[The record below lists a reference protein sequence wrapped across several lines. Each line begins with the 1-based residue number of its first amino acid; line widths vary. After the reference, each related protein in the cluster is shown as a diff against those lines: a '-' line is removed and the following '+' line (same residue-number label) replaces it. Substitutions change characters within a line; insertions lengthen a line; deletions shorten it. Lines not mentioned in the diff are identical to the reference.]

1 MISVIV
7 PMFNESGNVEPLVKE
22 LVDTLSELGESF
34 EVIIVDDGSDD
45 DTFGELSKV
54 AINERIRVI
63 RFSRNFGQTAAFSAG
78 IAAARGDTIVTIDG
92 DLENDPKD
100 IPKLLA
106 LLSKDYDLVSG
117 WRKNRWQGSTLRRRI
132 PSMIANSL
140 ISWISGVHLHDYG
153 CMLKAYRREVIS
165 KISLYGEMHR
175 FIPAYAKKE
184 GARIAEIEVSYR
196 KRRFGKSKYGLSR
209 TFRVLLDLLFIKF
222 LMDYLNRPIHFF
234 GGIGFISLFLGLIA
248 GLVALGLKFFSGIS
262 LVRTPLPVLATLFII
277 VGVQLIVMGILAEL
291 LMRTYYE
298 SQQKKPYSVKETV
311 NLNLN
316 D

>member
-1 MISVIV
+1 
-7 PMFNESGNVEPLVKE
+7 MFNESGNVEPLVKE

-34 EVIIVDDGSDD
+34 EVIVVDDGSDD

-132 PSMIANSL
+132 PSKIANSL

-248 GLVALGLKFFSGIS
+248 GLVALGLKFFSSIS

>member
-1 MISVIV
+1 
-7 PMFNESGNVEPLVKE
+7 MFNESGNVEPLVKE

-34 EVIIVDDGSDD
+34 EVIVVDDGSDD

-132 PSMIANSL
+132 PSKIANSL

-248 GLVALGLKFFSGIS
+248 GLVALGLKFFSSIS

-298 SQQKKPYSVKETV
+298 SQQKKPYSVKETI